1 MSGLLT
7 GHPEAATLLAEASH
21 RRALAR
27 ISVAHADQAFAT
39 AQAARL
45 GYEELRHRLDPRL
58 RRTVGFGVG
67 LVALV
72 LLGAGLT
79 LLDVIELGGMW
90 SLSADLAA
98 TAMWLAGAWL
108 AALASRER
116 HWQLVIAGVVA
127 AVLLSLLLMSLHG
140 LVGGPGSPA
149 SRESLLFGALV
160 GVALF
165 VVVVGTSVLMAHM
178 EPGSLFWA
186 RRRWHLA
193 RAAHEAAV
201 RLEQDDRE
209 AMAIATEAWLSLVRT
224 QVSTVADDEHL
235 VQETVALAT
244 ALLEIGRPQ
253 LPVLSHRLGVQ
264 NAATRGG
271 LSLRRS
277 DERLRAELPALAS
290 PRDRR
295 DVRQERTE
303 RRIGHRSRQDC
314 GAM

>member
-1 MSGLLT
+1 MRTGQRGADIFWRLSGDRIQRLYGGNPRREEGTIVLPGDPRTPSQIMSGLLT

-39 AQAARL
+39 AQATRL

-90 SLSADLAA
+90 SLAADLAA
-98 TAMWLAGAWL
+98 TAMWLTGAWL
-108 AALASRER
+108 AAVASRER
-116 HWQLVIAGVVA
+116 HWHLVIAGVAA

-140 LVGGPGSPA
+140 LAGGPGSPA

-165 VVVVGTSVLMAHM
+165 VLVVGTAVLMAHM
-178 EPGSLFWA
+178 ESGSLFWA

-193 RAAHEAAV
+193 RAAHEAAA
-201 RLEQDDRE
+201 RLEQDDHE

-253 LPVLSHRLGVQ
+253 LPRP
-264 NAATRGG
+264 
-271 LSLRRS
+271 
-277 DERLRAELPALAS
+277 EP
-290 PRDRR
+290 
-295 DVRQERTE
+295 
-303 RRIGHRSRQDC
+303 
-314 GAM
+314 